1 MNKPFSRIGF
11 IGLGVMGF
19 PMAGHLHRAGFNV
32 IACNRTP
39 ETAKRWA
46 DTYGG
51 TTTSDLAD
59 LRECDLIIS
68 CIGKDEDL
76 LSVFSGDNGLI
87 RALPENA
94 VIVDHTTASATVARQ
109 LAAEAAEAGKHFID
123 APVSGGQQG
132 AEDGRLTIMCGGDPA
147 AFDRVKPV
155 LAHYARAVTLM
166 GPSGSGQLTKMCNQI
181 AIGGLLQALSE
192 SIHFAE
198 TAGLDVHQVL
208 DVISKGAAQSWQ
220 MENRG
225 HTMADG
231 RFDFGFA
238 VELMR
243 KDLRIC
249 LEQARELGA
258 SLPVTAQVD
267 QYYADI
273 EAMGGRRWDT
283 SSLIQRLRALHPKD

>member
-1 MNKPFSRIGF
+1 MADKDFKIGF
-11 IGLGVMGF
+11 IGLGVMGY
-19 PMAGHLHRAGFNV
+19 PMAGHLHRAGLDV
-32 IACNRTP
+32 LAWNRSP
-39 ETAKRWA
+39 ERATAWA
-46 DTYGG
+46 SEYNGRAS
-51 TTTSDLAD
+51 SDLND
-59 LRECDLIIS
+59 LTDCNLIIS
-68 CIGKDEDL
+68 CIGKDDDL
-76 LSVFSGDNGLI
+76 LSVFSGKEGLLA
-87 RALPENA
+87 RLPEGA
-94 VIVDHTTASATVARQ
+94 IVVDHTTASATVARQ
-109 LAAEAAEAGKHFID
+109 LAQEAEHLGKSFLD
-123 APVSGGQQG
+123 APISGGQQG
-132 AEDGRLTIMCGGDPA
+132 AENGQLTIMCGGDNA
-147 AFDRVKPV
+147 TFDRVKPV
-155 LAHYARAVTLM
+155 LAHYGRAVTLM
-166 GPSGSGQLTKMCNQI
+166 GPSGAGQLTKMCNQI

-198 TAGLDVHQVL
+198 TSGLDVHQVI

-267 QYYADI
+267 QYYADV
-273 EAMGGRRWDT
+273 EALGGRRWDT
-283 SSLIQRLRALHPKD
+283 SSLIQRLRALHPED